1 MEENKEKVIFHI
13 DMNMFFCSLA
23 VIKHPSLKSKAFA
36 CAPSNT
42 TKGVISSASYKAREK
57 GIRSGMSL
65 VEAFRIMPDLICV
78 EPDFKMIHEYH
89 NHFISLVKDYTKVIE
104 VASVDEVYADMTGLC
119 KTRDKIEVAKEI
131 QRRLVKEYHLPCSV
145 GIAPTLFLAKMASD
159 MKKPLGLVLLDK
171 DNSIDMLK
179 DLPVSDIF
187 GIGKKTYP
195 TLIDNGIVKISD
207 FIDNQNK
214 EKIISLL
221 GKRTYDYVILSL
233 NGKTS
238 NLVEPHRY
246 DKSESMSRSVTF
258 DVYLETI
265 EELDRELK
273 RLVAEVVLKM
283 EKHKYIA
290 KGVTVILR
298 DTNFKTN
305 SYSKMI
311 KYTSDYNTLYEE
323 AYEVLEKNYKGA
335 KIRLLGFGVYGLKD
349 KYTNDKEE
357 YNLFTYEKFINKE
370 EKIKKTLD
378 ELQKKFGKD
387 SIRKGIK
394 KP

>member
-1 MEENKEKVIFHI
+1 MDENTNKVIFHI

-23 VIKHPSLKSKAFA
+23 VIKHPSLKGKAFA

-57 GIRSGMSL
+57 GIRSAMSL

-78 EPDFKMIHEYH
+78 EPDIKMIHEYH
-89 NHFISLVKDYTKVIE
+89 NHFISLIKDYTKIIE
-104 VASVDEVYADMTGLC
+104 VASVDEVYADMSEIC
-119 KTRDKIEVAKEI
+119 KTRDKVDLAREI
-131 QRRLVKEYHLPCSV
+131 QRRLVKEYHLPCSI

-159 MKKPLGLVLLDK
+159 MKKPLGLVVINK
-171 DNSIDMLK
+171 ENSIDILK

-195 TLIDNGIVKISD
+195 ILIDNGIQTIKD
-207 FIDNQNK
+207 FIDLKNK
-214 EKIISLL
+214 EKIIGLV
-221 GKRTYDYVILSL
+221 GQRTYEYVINSV
-233 NGKTS
+233 NGNSRNQVINNK
-238 NLVEPHRY
+238 Y
-246 DKSESMSRSVTF
+246 DKSESLSRSVTF
-258 DVYLETI
+258 NVYLETI

-273 RLVAEVVLKM
+273 RLVGEVVLNM

-298 DTNFKTN
+298 DENFKTK
-305 SYSKMI
+305 SFSKMI
-311 KYTSDYNTLYEE
+311 KYTFDYDALYEE
-323 AYEVLEKNYKGA
+323 AYELLEQNYKGN

-349 KYTNDKEE
+349 KDLQKEE
-357 YNLFTYEKFINKE
+357 YNLFTYEKYIEKE
-370 EKIKKTLD
+370 EKIRKTL
-378 ELQKKFGKD
+378 EQLQNKFGKN
-387 SIRKGIK
+387 SIAKGVK

>member
-1 MEENKEKVIFHI
+1 MDENANKVIFHI

-23 VIKHPSLKSKAFA
+23 VIKHPSLKGKAFA

-57 GIRSGMSL
+57 GIRSAMSL

-78 EPDFKMIHEYH
+78 EPDIKMIHEYH
-89 NHFISLVKDYTKVIE
+89 NHFISLIKDYTKIIE
-104 VASVDEVYADMTGLC
+104 VASVDEVYADMSEIC
-119 KTRDKIEVAKEI
+119 KTRDKIVLAREI
-131 QRRLVKEYHLPCSV
+131 QRRLVKEYHLPCSI

-159 MKKPLGLVLLDK
+159 MKKPLGLVVINK
-171 DNSIDMLK
+171 ENSIDILK

-195 TLIDNGIVKISD
+195 ILIDNGIQTIKD
-207 FIDNQNK
+207 FIDLKNK
-214 EKIISLL
+214 EKIIGLV
-221 GKRTYDYVILSL
+221 GQRTYEYVINSV
-233 NGKTS
+233 NGNSRNQLINNK
-238 NLVEPHRY
+238 Y
-246 DKSESMSRSVTF
+246 DKSESLSRSVTF
-258 DVYLETI
+258 NVYLETI

-273 RLVAEVVLKM
+273 RLVGEVVLNM

-298 DTNFKTN
+298 DENFKTK
-305 SYSKMI
+305 SFSKMI
-311 KYTSDYNTLYEE
+311 KYTFDYDALYEE
-323 AYEVLEKNYKGA
+323 AYELLEQNYKGN

-349 KYTNDKEE
+349 KNLQKEE
-357 YNLFTYEKFINKE
+357 YNLFTYEKYIEKE
-370 EKIKKTLD
+370 EKIRKTL
-378 ELQKKFGKD
+378 EQLQNKFGKN
-387 SIRKGIK
+387 SIAKGVK

>member
-1 MEENKEKVIFHI
+1 VDENTNKVIFHI

-23 VIKHPSLKSKAFA
+23 VIKHPSLKGKAFA

-57 GIRSGMSL
+57 GIRSAMSL

-78 EPDFKMIHEYH
+78 EPDIKMIHEYH
-89 NHFISLVKDYTKVIE
+89 NHFISLIKDYTKIIE
-104 VASVDEVYADMTGLC
+104 VASVDEVYADVSEVC
-119 KTRDKIEVAKEI
+119 KTRDKIDLAREI
-131 QRRLVKEYHLPCSV
+131 QRRLVKEYHLPCSI

-159 MKKPLGLVLLDK
+159 MKKPLGLVVINK
-171 DNSIDMLK
+171 ENSIDILK

-195 TLIDNGIVKISD
+195 ILIDNEIQTIKD
-207 FIDNQNK
+207 FIDLKNK
-214 EKIISLL
+214 EKIIGLI
-221 GKRTYDYVILSL
+221 GERTYEYVINSV
-233 NGKTS
+233 NGNSRNQVIINK
-238 NLVEPHRY
+238 Y
-246 DKSESMSRSVTF
+246 DKSESLSRSVTF
-258 DVYLETI
+258 NVYLETI

-273 RLVAEVVLKM
+273 RLVGEVVLNM

-298 DTNFKTN
+298 DENFKTK
-305 SYSKMI
+305 SFSKMI
-311 KYTSDYNTLYEE
+311 KYTFDYDALYEE
-323 AYEVLEKNYKGA
+323 AYELLEQNYKGN

-349 KYTNDKEE
+349 KDLQEEE
-357 YNLFTYEKFINKE
+357 YNLFTYEKYIEKE
-370 EKIKKTLD
+370 EKIRKTL
-378 ELQKKFGKD
+378 EQLQNKFGKN
-387 SIRKGIK
+387 SITKGVK

>member
-1 MEENKEKVIFHI
+1 MDENTNKVIFHI

-23 VIKHPSLKSKAFA
+23 VIKHPSLKGKAFA

-57 GIRSGMSL
+57 GIRSAMSL

-78 EPDFKMIHEYH
+78 EPDIKMIHEYH
-89 NHFISLVKDYTKVIE
+89 NHFISLIKDYTKIIE
-104 VASVDEVYADMTGLC
+104 VASVDEVYADVSEVC
-119 KTRDKIEVAKEI
+119 KTRDKIDLAREI
-131 QRRLVKEYHLPCSV
+131 QRRLVKEYHLPCSI

-159 MKKPLGLVLLDK
+159 MKKPLGLVVINK
-171 DNSIDMLK
+171 ENSIDILK

-195 TLIDNGIVKISD
+195 ILIDNEIQTIKD
-207 FIDNQNK
+207 FIDLKNK
-214 EKIISLL
+214 EKIIGLV
-221 GKRTYDYVILSL
+221 GERTYEYVINSV
-233 NGKTS
+233 NGNSRNQVIINK
-238 NLVEPHRY
+238 Y
-246 DKSESMSRSVTF
+246 DKSESLSRSVTF
-258 DVYLETI
+258 NVYLETI

-273 RLVAEVVLKM
+273 RLVGEVVLNM

-298 DTNFKTN
+298 DENFKTK
-305 SYSKMI
+305 SFSKMI
-311 KYTSDYNTLYEE
+311 KYTFDYDALYEE
-323 AYEVLEKNYKGA
+323 AYELLEQNYKGN

-349 KYTNDKEE
+349 KDLQEEE
-357 YNLFTYEKFINKE
+357 YNLFTYEKYIEKE
-370 EKIKKTLD
+370 EKIRKTL
-378 ELQKKFGKD
+378 EQLQNKFGKN
-387 SIRKGIK
+387 SITKGVK

>member
-1 MEENKEKVIFHI
+1 MDENANKVIFHI

-23 VIKHPSLKSKAFA
+23 VIKHPSLKGKAFA

-57 GIRSGMSL
+57 GIRSAMSL

-78 EPDFKMIHEYH
+78 EPDIKMIHEYH
-89 NHFISLVKDYTKVIE
+89 NHFISLIKDYTKIIE
-104 VASVDEVYADMTGLC
+104 VASVDEVYADMSEIC
-119 KTRDKIEVAKEI
+119 KTRDKIVLAREI
-131 QRRLVKEYHLPCSV
+131 QHRLVKEYHLPCSI

-159 MKKPLGLVLLDK
+159 MKKPLGLVVINK
-171 DNSIDMLK
+171 ENSIDILK

-195 TLIDNGIVKISD
+195 ILIDNGIQTIKD
-207 FIDNQNK
+207 FIDLKNK
-214 EKIISLL
+214 EKIIGLV
-221 GKRTYDYVILSL
+221 GQRTYEYVINSV
-233 NGKTS
+233 NGNSRNQVINNK
-238 NLVEPHRY
+238 Y
-246 DKSESMSRSVTF
+246 DKSESLSRSVTF
-258 DVYLETI
+258 NVYLETI

-273 RLVAEVVLKM
+273 RLVGEVVLNM

-298 DTNFKTN
+298 DENFKTK
-305 SYSKMI
+305 SFSKMI
-311 KYTSDYNTLYEE
+311 KYTFDYDALYEE
-323 AYEVLEKNYKGA
+323 AYELLEQNYKGN

-349 KYTNDKEE
+349 KDLQKEE
-357 YNLFTYEKFINKE
+357 YNLFTYEKYIEKE
-370 EKIKKTLD
+370 EKIRKTL
-378 ELQKKFGKD
+378 EQLQNKFGKN
-387 SIRKGIK
+387 SIAKGVK

>member
-1 MEENKEKVIFHI
+1 MDENANKVIFHI

-23 VIKHPSLKSKAFA
+23 VIKHPSLKGKAFA

-57 GIRSGMSL
+57 GIRSAMSL

-78 EPDFKMIHEYH
+78 EPDIKMIHEYH
-89 NHFISLVKDYTKVIE
+89 NHFISLIKDYTKIIE
-104 VASVDEVYADMTGLC
+104 VASVDEVYADMSEIC
-119 KTRDKIEVAKEI
+119 KTRDKIVLAREI
-131 QRRLVKEYHLPCSV
+131 QRRLVKEYHLPCSI

-159 MKKPLGLVLLDK
+159 MKKPLGLVVINK
-171 DNSIDMLK
+171 ENSIDILK

-195 TLIDNGIVKISD
+195 ILIDNGIQTIKD
-207 FIDNQNK
+207 FIDLKNK
-214 EKIISLL
+214 EKIIGLV
-221 GKRTYDYVILSL
+221 GQRTYEYVINSV
-233 NGKTS
+233 NGNSRNQVINNK
-238 NLVEPHRY
+238 Y
-246 DKSESMSRSVTF
+246 DKSESLSRSVTF
-258 DVYLETI
+258 NVYLETI

-273 RLVAEVVLKM
+273 RLVGEVVLNM

-298 DTNFKTN
+298 DENFKTK
-305 SYSKMI
+305 SFSKMI
-311 KYTSDYNTLYEE
+311 KYTFDYDALYEE
-323 AYEVLEKNYKGA
+323 AYELLEQNYKGN

-349 KYTNDKEE
+349 KDLQKEE
-357 YNLFTYEKFINKE
+357 YNLFTYEKYIEKE
-370 EKIKKTLD
+370 EKIRKTL
-378 ELQKKFGKD
+378 EQLQNKFGKN
-387 SIRKGIK
+387 SIAKGVK

>member
-1 MEENKEKVIFHI
+1 MDENANKVIFHI

-23 VIKHPSLKSKAFA
+23 VIKHPSLKGKAFA

-57 GIRSGMSL
+57 GIRSAMSL

-78 EPDFKMIHEYH
+78 EPDIKMIHEYH
-89 NHFISLVKDYTKVIE
+89 NHFISLIKDYTKIIE
-104 VASVDEVYADMTGLC
+104 VASVDEVYADMSEIC
-119 KTRDKIEVAKEI
+119 KTRDKVDLACEI
-131 QRRLVKEYHLPCSV
+131 QRRLVKEYHLPCSI

-159 MKKPLGLVLLDK
+159 MKKPLGLVVINK
-171 DNSIDMLK
+171 ENSIDILK

-195 TLIDNGIVKISD
+195 ILIDNGIQTIKD
-207 FIDNQNK
+207 FIDLKNK
-214 EKIISLL
+214 EKIIGLV
-221 GKRTYDYVILSL
+221 GQRTYEYVINSV
-233 NGKTS
+233 NGNSRNQVINNK
-238 NLVEPHRY
+238 Y
-246 DKSESMSRSVTF
+246 DKSESLSRSVTF
-258 DVYLETI
+258 NVYLETI

-273 RLVAEVVLKM
+273 RLVGEVVLNM

-298 DTNFKTN
+298 DENFKTK
-305 SYSKMI
+305 SFSKMI
-311 KYTSDYNTLYEE
+311 KYTFDYDALYEE
-323 AYEVLEKNYKGA
+323 AYELLEQNYKGN

-349 KYTNDKEE
+349 KDLQKEE
-357 YNLFTYEKFINKE
+357 YNLFTYEKYIEKE
-370 EKIKKTLD
+370 EKIRKTL
-378 ELQKKFGKD
+378 EQLQNKFGKN
-387 SIRKGIK
+387 SIAKGIK

>member
-1 MEENKEKVIFHI
+1 MDENTNKVIFHI

-23 VIKHPSLKSKAFA
+23 VIKHPSLKGKAFA

-57 GIRSGMSL
+57 GIRSAMSL

-78 EPDFKMIHEYH
+78 EPDIKMIHEYH
-89 NHFISLVKDYTKVIE
+89 NHFISLIKDYTKIIE
-104 VASVDEVYADMTGLC
+104 VASVDEVYADVSEVC
-119 KTRDKIEVAKEI
+119 KTRDKIDLAREI
-131 QRRLVKEYHLPCSV
+131 QRRLVKEYHLPCSI

-159 MKKPLGLVLLDK
+159 MKKPLGLVVINK
-171 DNSIDMLK
+171 ENSIDILK

-195 TLIDNGIVKISD
+195 ILIDNEIQTIKD
-207 FIDNQNK
+207 FIDLKNK
-214 EKIISLL
+214 EKIIGLI
-221 GKRTYDYVILSL
+221 GERTYEYVINSV
-233 NGKTS
+233 NGNSRNQVIINK
-238 NLVEPHRY
+238 Y
-246 DKSESMSRSVTF
+246 DKSESLSRSVTF
-258 DVYLETI
+258 NVYLETI

-273 RLVAEVVLKM
+273 RLVGEVVLNM

-298 DTNFKTN
+298 DENFKTK
-305 SYSKMI
+305 SFSKMI
-311 KYTSDYNTLYEE
+311 KYTFDYDALYEE
-323 AYEVLEKNYKGA
+323 AYELLEQNYKGN

-349 KYTNDKEE
+349 KDLQEEE
-357 YNLFTYEKFINKE
+357 YNLFTYEKYIEKE
-370 EKIKKTLD
+370 EKIRKTL
-378 ELQKKFGKD
+378 EQLQNKFGKN
-387 SIRKGIK
+387 SITKGIK

>member
-1 MEENKEKVIFHI
+1 MDENTNKVIFHI

-23 VIKHPSLKSKAFA
+23 VIKHPSLKGKAFA

-57 GIRSGMSL
+57 GIRSAMSL

-78 EPDFKMIHEYH
+78 EPDIKMIHEYH
-89 NHFISLVKDYTKVIE
+89 NHFISLIKDYTKIIE
-104 VASVDEVYADMTGLC
+104 VASVDEVYADVSEVC
-119 KTRDKIEVAKEI
+119 KTRDKIDLAREI
-131 QRRLVKEYHLPCSV
+131 QRRLVKEYHLPCSI

-159 MKKPLGLVLLDK
+159 MKKPLGLVVINK
-171 DNSIDMLK
+171 ENSIDILK

-195 TLIDNGIVKISD
+195 ILIDNEIQTIKD
-207 FIDNQNK
+207 FIDLKNK
-214 EKIISLL
+214 EKIIGLV
-221 GKRTYDYVILSL
+221 GERTYEYVINSV
-233 NGKTS
+233 NGNSRNQVIINK
-238 NLVEPHRY
+238 Y
-246 DKSESMSRSVTF
+246 DKSESLSRSVTF
-258 DVYLETI
+258 NVYLETI

-273 RLVAEVVLKM
+273 RLVGEVVLNM

-298 DTNFKTN
+298 DENFKTK
-305 SYSKMI
+305 SFSKMI
-311 KYTSDYNTLYEE
+311 KYTFDYDALYEE
-323 AYEVLEKNYKGA
+323 AYELLEQNYKGN

-349 KYTNDKEE
+349 KDLQEEE
-357 YNLFTYEKFINKE
+357 YNLFTYEKYIEKE
-370 EKIKKTLD
+370 EKIRKTL
-378 ELQKKFGKD
+378 EQLQNKFGKN
-387 SIRKGIK
+387 SITKGIK

>member
-1 MEENKEKVIFHI
+1 MDENTNKVIFHI

-23 VIKHPSLKSKAFA
+23 VIKHPSLKGKAFA

-57 GIRSGMSL
+57 GIRSAMSL

-78 EPDFKMIHEYH
+78 EPDIKMIHEYH
-89 NHFISLVKDYTKVIE
+89 NHFISLIKDYTKIIE
-104 VASVDEVYADMTGLC
+104 VASVDEVYADMSEIC
-119 KTRDKIEVAKEI
+119 KTRDKIVLAREI
-131 QRRLVKEYHLPCSV
+131 QRRLVKEYHLPCSI

-159 MKKPLGLVLLDK
+159 MKKPLGLVVINK
-171 DNSIDMLK
+171 ENSIDILK

-195 TLIDNGIVKISD
+195 ILIDNGIQTIKD
-207 FIDNQNK
+207 FIDLKNK
-214 EKIISLL
+214 EKIIGLV
-221 GKRTYDYVILSL
+221 GQRTYEYVINSV
-233 NGKTS
+233 NGNSRNQVINNK
-238 NLVEPHRY
+238 Y
-246 DKSESMSRSVTF
+246 DKSESLSRSVTF
-258 DVYLETI
+258 NVYLETI

-273 RLVAEVVLKM
+273 RLVGEVVLNM

-298 DTNFKTN
+298 DENFKTK
-305 SYSKMI
+305 SFSKMI
-311 KYTSDYNTLYEE
+311 KYTFDYDALYEE
-323 AYEVLEKNYKGA
+323 AYELLEQNYKGN

-349 KYTNDKEE
+349 KDLQKEE
-357 YNLFTYEKFINKE
+357 YNLFTYEKYIEKE
-370 EKIKKTLD
+370 EKIRKTL
-378 ELQKKFGKD
+378 EQLQNKFGKN
-387 SIRKGIK
+387 SIAKGVK

>member
-1 MEENKEKVIFHI
+1 MDENTNKVIFHI

-23 VIKHPSLKSKAFA
+23 VIKHPSLKGKAFA

-57 GIRSGMSL
+57 GIRSAMSL

-78 EPDFKMIHEYH
+78 EPDIKMIHEYH
-89 NHFISLVKDYTKVIE
+89 NHFISLIKDYTKIIE
-104 VASVDEVYADMTGLC
+104 VASVDEVYADMSEIC
-119 KTRDKIEVAKEI
+119 KTRDKIVLAREI
-131 QRRLVKEYHLPCSV
+131 QRRLVKEYHLPCSI

-159 MKKPLGLVLLDK
+159 MKKPLGLVVINK
-171 DNSIDMLK
+171 ENSIDILK

-195 TLIDNGIVKISD
+195 ILIDNGIQTIKD
-207 FIDNQNK
+207 FIDLKNK
-214 EKIISLL
+214 EKIIGLV
-221 GKRTYDYVILSL
+221 GQRTYEYVINSV
-233 NGKTS
+233 NGNSRNQVINNK
-238 NLVEPHRY
+238 Y
-246 DKSESMSRSVTF
+246 DKSESLSRSVTF
-258 DVYLETI
+258 NVYLETI

-273 RLVAEVVLKM
+273 RLVGEVVLNM

-298 DTNFKTN
+298 DENFKTK
-305 SYSKMI
+305 SFSKMI
-311 KYTSDYNTLYEE
+311 KYTFDYDALYEE
-323 AYEVLEKNYKGA
+323 AYEILEQNYKGN

-349 KYTNDKEE
+349 KDLQKEE
-357 YNLFTYEKFINKE
+357 YNLFTYEKYIEKE
-370 EKIKKTLD
+370 EKIRKTL
-378 ELQKKFGKD
+378 EQLQNKFGKN
-387 SIRKGIK
+387 SIAKGIK

>member
-1 MEENKEKVIFHI
+1 VDENTNKVIFHI

-23 VIKHPSLKSKAFA
+23 VIKHPSLKGKAFA

-57 GIRSGMSL
+57 GIRSAMSL

-78 EPDFKMIHEYH
+78 EPDIKMIHEYH
-89 NHFISLVKDYTKVIE
+89 NHFISLIKDYTKIIE
-104 VASVDEVYADMTGLC
+104 VASVDEVYADVSEVC
-119 KTRDKIEVAKEI
+119 KTRDKIDLAREI
-131 QRRLVKEYHLPCSV
+131 QRRLVKEYHLPCSI

-159 MKKPLGLVLLDK
+159 MKKPLGLVVINK
-171 DNSIDMLK
+171 ENSIDILK

-195 TLIDNGIVKISD
+195 ILIDNEIQTIKD
-207 FIDNQNK
+207 FIDLKNK
-214 EKIISLL
+214 EKIIGLV
-221 GKRTYDYVILSL
+221 GERTYEYVINSV
-233 NGKTS
+233 NGNSRNQVIINK
-238 NLVEPHRY
+238 Y
-246 DKSESMSRSVTF
+246 DKSESLSRSVTF
-258 DVYLETI
+258 NVYLETI

-273 RLVAEVVLKM
+273 RLVGEVVLNM

-298 DTNFKTN
+298 DENFKTK
-305 SYSKMI
+305 SFSKMI
-311 KYTSDYNTLYEE
+311 KYTFDYDALYEE
-323 AYEVLEKNYKGA
+323 AYELLEQNYKGN

-349 KYTNDKEE
+349 KDLQEEE
-357 YNLFTYEKFINKE
+357 YNLFTYEKYIEKE
-370 EKIKKTLD
+370 EKIRKTL
-378 ELQKKFGKD
+378 EQLQNKFGKN
-387 SIRKGIK
+387 SITKGVK

>member
-89 NHFISLVKDYTKVIE
+89 NHFISLVKDYTKIIE
-104 VASVDEVYADMTGLC
+104 VASVDEVYADMTELC
-119 KTRDKIEVAKEI
+119 MTRDKIEVAKEI
-131 QRRLVKEYHLPCSV
+131 QKRLVKEYHLPCSV

-159 MKKPLGLVLLDK
+159 MKKPLGIVLLDK
-171 DNSIDMLK
+171 ENSLDMLK

-207 FIDNQNK
+207 FIDDQNK
-214 EKIISLL
+214 EKIISLV
-221 GKRTYDYVILSL
+221 GDRTYDYVISSL
-233 NGKTS
+233 YAKTS
-238 NLVEPHRY
+238 NRVEPHRY

-273 RLVAEVVLKM
+273 RLVGEVVLKM

-311 KYTSDYNTLYEE
+311 KYTSDYNALYEE
-323 AYEVLEKNYKGA
+323 AYEILEKNYKGA

-349 KYTNDKEE
+349 KYSKEKEE
-357 YNLFTYEKFINKE
+357 YNLFTYEKFIKKE
-370 EKIKKTLD
+370 EKIKKTLE
-378 ELQKKFGKD
+378 ELQQRFGKD
-387 SIRKGIK
+387 SITKGIK

>member
-89 NHFISLVKDYTKVIE
+89 NHFISLIKDYTKIIE
-104 VASVDEVYADMTGLC
+104 VASVDEVYADMSEIT
-119 KTRDKIEVAKEI
+119 KTRDKIEIAREI
-131 QRRLVKEYHLPCSV
+131 QKRLVKEYHLPCSI

-159 MKKPLGLVLLDK
+159 MKKPLGLVIIDK
-171 DNSIDMLK
+171 ENSIGKLK
-179 DLPVSDIF
+179 DLSVSDIF

-195 TLIDNGIVKISD
+195 KLIENNICLIND
-207 FIDNQNK
+207 FIEPKNK
-214 EKIISLL
+214 DKIISLI
-221 GKRTYDYVILSL
+221 GEKTYDYVISSL
-233 NGKTS
+233 YGKSS
-238 NLVEPHRY
+238 NIVLPHRY
-246 DKSESMSRSVTF
+246 DKSESMSKSVTF
-258 DVYLETI
+258 NVYLETL

-273 RLVAEVVLKM
+273 RLIGDVVLNM
-283 EKHKYIA
+283 EKHKYKA
-290 KGVTVILR
+290 KGVTIILR
-298 DTNFKTN
+298 DANFKTN
-305 SYSKMI
+305 SFSKMI
-311 KYTSDYNTLYEE
+311 KYTTNYKILYEE
-323 AYEVLEKNYKGA
+323 AYDLLEKNYKGSR
-335 KIRLLGFGVYGLKD
+335 IRLLGFGVYGLKNKTLIED
-349 KYTNDKEE
+349 EE
-357 YNLFTYEKFINKE
+357 YNLFTYEKFIKKE
-370 EKIKKTLD
+370 EKINKTLD
-378 ELQKKFGKD
+378 ELKKRFGENA
-387 SIRKGIK
+387 ITKGIK

>member
-1 MEENKEKVIFHI
+1 MDENTNKVIFHI

-23 VIKHPSLKSKAFA
+23 VIKHPSLKGKAFA

-57 GIRSGMSL
+57 GIRSAMSL

-78 EPDFKMIHEYH
+78 EPDIKMIHEYH
-89 NHFISLVKDYTKVIE
+89 NHFISLIKDYTKIIE
-104 VASVDEVYADMTGLC
+104 VASVDEVYADMSEIC
-119 KTRDKIEVAKEI
+119 KTRDKVDLAREI
-131 QRRLVKEYHLPCSV
+131 QRRLVKEYHLPCSI

-159 MKKPLGLVLLDK
+159 MKKPLGLVVINK
-171 DNSIDMLK
+171 ENSIDILK

-195 TLIDNGIVKISD
+195 ILIDNGIQTIKD
-207 FIDNQNK
+207 FIDLKNK
-214 EKIISLL
+214 EKIIGLV
-221 GKRTYDYVILSL
+221 GQRTYEYVINSV
-233 NGKTS
+233 NGNSRNQVINNK
-238 NLVEPHRY
+238 Y
-246 DKSESMSRSVTF
+246 DKSESLSRSVTF
-258 DVYLETI
+258 NVYLETI

-273 RLVAEVVLKM
+273 RLVGEVVLNM

-298 DTNFKTN
+298 DENFKTK
-305 SYSKMI
+305 SFSKMI
-311 KYTSDYNTLYEE
+311 KYTFDYDALYEE
-323 AYEVLEKNYKGA
+323 AYEILEQNYKGN

-349 KYTNDKEE
+349 KDLQKEE
-357 YNLFTYEKFINKE
+357 YNLFTYEKYIEKE
-370 EKIKKTLD
+370 EKIRKTL
-378 ELQKKFGKD
+378 EQLQNKFGKN
-387 SIRKGIK
+387 SIAKGVK